1 MSVSRPK
8 KAECFRYSHEKSI
21 RLAMTRE
28 YFPRN
33 FSTLELMAQD
43 SDFLLRDGKPNRDR
57 RQS

>member
-8 KAECFRYSHEKSI
+8 KAECFRYSHEKSM
-21 RLAMTRE
+21 RLAMARE

-33 FSTLELMAQD
+33 FSPLDLMAQD
-43 SDFLLRDGKPNRDR
+43 SDFLLREGKPNRDR